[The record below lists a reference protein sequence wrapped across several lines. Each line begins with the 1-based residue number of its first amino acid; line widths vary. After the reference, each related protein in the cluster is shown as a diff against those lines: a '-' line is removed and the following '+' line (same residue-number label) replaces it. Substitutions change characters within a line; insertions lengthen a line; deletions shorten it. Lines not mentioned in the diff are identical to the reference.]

1 MSWDSVSAV
10 SEVIAAIA
18 VVISLIYISAPER
31 TCAESFKTT
40 LRDSSFSSLM
50 EYNYA
55 ILADEDLAW
64 IFHKGMRSLDELS
77 ETQQARALHVFY
89 AFFKLWENI
98 YLHYLAGSVD
108 DSVWMNNSKVLFAYG
123 AMPGAQRYLRERMQI
138 FEPRF
143 QQLLKGIEPT
153 VSTSGDVLNSIYEP
167 EQQVS

>member
-1 MSWDSVSAV
+1 MTWDSVSAV

-18 VVISLIYISAPER
+18 VVVSLIYISAQVR
-31 TCAESFKTT
+31 SGAESFRTT
-40 LRDSSFSSLM
+40 VRDTSFTSLM

-64 IFHKGMRSLDELS
+64 IFQKGMRNLDELS
-77 ETQQARALHVFY
+77 ETQQARALHIFY

-108 DSVWMNNSKVLFAYG
+108 DSVWKNNSKVLFAYG
-123 AMPGAQRYLRERMQI
+123 AMPGAQSYLRERMPI

-143 QQLLKGIEPT
+143 QQLLKGLEPRP
-153 VSTSGDVLNSIYEP
+153 TSSDEFLRGLYSP
-167 EQQVS
+167 EQPES

>member
-18 VVISLIYISAPER
+18 VVISLIYISAQVR
-31 TCAESFKTT
+31 SGAETFKATF
-40 LRDSSFSSLM
+40 RDSSFSSLM

-55 ILADEDLAW
+55 ILADADLAW
-64 IFHKGMRSLDELS
+64 IFHKGMRNLDELS

-108 DSVWMNNSKVLFAYG
+108 DSVWRNNSKVLFAYG
-123 AMPGAQRYLRERMQI
+123 AMPGAQSYLRERMPI

-153 VSTSGDVLNSIYEP
+153 MSTSGDLLNSVYES

>member
-1 MSWDSVSAV
+1 MSWDSVSAI

-18 VVISLIYISAPER
+18 VVVSLIYISAQVR
-31 TCAESFKTT
+31 SGAESFKTT
-40 LRDSSFSSLM
+40 LRDSSFTSLM

-64 IFHKGMRSLDELS
+64 VFQKGMRNLDELS
-77 ETQQARALHVFY
+77 EIQQARALHVFY

-108 DSVWMNNSKVLFAYG
+108 DSVWKNNSKVLFAYG
-123 AMPGAQRYLRERMQI
+123 AMPGAQSYLRERMPI

-143 QQLLKGIEPT
+143 QQLLRGLRPRATGSEDMLKGI
-153 VSTSGDVLNSIYEP
+153 YEA
-167 EQQVS
+167 EQRES

>member
-18 VVISLIYISAPER
+18 VVISLIYISAQVR
-31 TCAESFKTT
+31 SGAETFKTT
-40 LRDSSFSSLM
+40 FRDSSFSSLM

-64 IFHKGMRSLDELS
+64 IFHKGMRNLDQLS
-77 ETQQARALHVFY
+77 EIQLARALHVFY

-108 DSVWMNNSKVLFAYG
+108 DSVWKNNSKVLFTYG
-123 AMPGAQRYLRERMQI
+123 AMPGAQNYLRERMSI
-138 FEPRF
+138 FEPRY

-153 VSTSGDVLNSIYEP
+153 MSTSEDLLNSVYD
-167 EQQVS
+167 SA